1 MVALNY
7 SFNSIES
14 LACALVLILS
24 PPEGAGT
31 LSTETSRSPSPL
43 EELALI
49 GGCDVTRRILE
60 I

>member
-31 LSTETSRSPSPL
+31 LSTETSGSLSPL
-43 EELALI
+43 EKLALI